1 MKKVFNK
8 GNKISEVQV
17 VLTVLFVASLLIS
30 NVITA
35 KQVLFPFGITMTGA
49 VFIFPITYILSDLF
63 SEVYGYRWSRIT
75 CYLAFAMNLLM
86 VAMFSLVIQT
96 PAPAYWQNQEAFA
109 TVLGSTPRVLASSL
123 LAFVIGDLAN
133 DKIFKK
139 MKAKYPNSTKGFGW
153 RAILSSLVGE
163 LVDSL
168 IFIPLAFLGQMPV
181 YTLVQMIIVQV
192 FIKTGYEVVILPI
205 TTFVVKKTKKIEGVV
220 EE

>member
-8 GNKISEVQV
+8 ENKISEVQV

-96 PAPAYWQNQEAFA
+96 PAPVYWQNQEAFA